1 MVNLM
6 RPTVAAGLAVAGV
19 SLWFA
24 AGSGRA
30 DPTAAPKV
38 QLVSVASVLHA
49 MPQSP
54 ANTICGDVWCSGLI
68 GSGSTAPT
76 PPTLAAAL
84 STGTPIAALNGPADE
99 PINALIR
106 VFIGDGTAD
115 NPNAGLLIGN
125 GFDGLDGTGQNG
137 GSGGLLL
144 GNGGD
149 GGSGGVLGQAGGDG
163 GAAGLFGNG
172 GAGGAGAPGAAG
184 LPGGDG
190 GAGGNG
196 GLLFGNGGAGGA
208 GGAGYTGPNGVN
220 PSAVGKAPNG
230 NPSFTPPSGTPLKVS
245 DGIVFGAAGGSG
257 SNGVGNQSGGDGGI
271 GQGAQTTGPDGFT
284 PVG

>member
-1 MVNLM
+1 MVNLI
-6 RPTVAAGLAVAGV
+6 RPTVTAGLAVAGF
-19 SLWFA
+19 SLWFVTA
-24 AGSGRA
+24 SGHTEPA
-30 DPTAAPKV
+30 AAPEV
-38 QLVSVASVLHA
+38 QLVSVESVLHA
-49 MPQSP
+49 APLSP
-54 ANTICGDVWCSGLI
+54 ASTICGDLWCSELI

-84 STGTPIAALNGPADE
+84 STGAPVATLTSPAND

-125 GFDGLDGTGQNG
+125 GWDGLPGTGQNG
-137 GSGGLLL
+137 GSGGLLY

-163 GAAGLFGNG
+163 GAAGLIGNG

-184 LPGGDG
+184 LPGGNG

-230 NPSFTPPSGTPLKVS
+230 SPSFTPPSGTPLEIS
-245 DGIVFGAAGGSG
+245 NGIVTGAAGGAAQTALGISPAATAAM
-257 SNGVGNQSGGDGGI
+257 DGG
-271 GQGAQTTGPDGFT
+271 ADRRL
-284 PVG
+284 